1 MERVIEV
8 ENRKEKSILEMAR
21 GGFLERVD
29 YEMAKILANI
39 MDPNTKATGKRKLT
53 ITMELTPD
61 DDRAM
66 VGVSFTAK
74 STLVATNPV
83 GTSLYITGDEM
94 NGGICAVE
102 MVPQIPGQ
110 LAFDGAEQE
119 QPVKLKVIQTA

>member
-1 MERVIEV
+1 MS
-8 ENRKEKSILEMAR
+8 NRTEKSILEMAR

-61 DDRAM
+61 DDRTM
-66 VGVSFTAK
+66 VSVGFVAK
-74 STLVATNPV
+74 STLVPTNPV
-83 GTSLYITGDEM
+83 GTSLYITGDDATGEV
-94 NGGICAVE
+94 CAVE

-110 LAFDGAEQE
+110 LGFDGSEQE
-119 QPVKLKVIQTA
+119 RPAKLKVIQTA